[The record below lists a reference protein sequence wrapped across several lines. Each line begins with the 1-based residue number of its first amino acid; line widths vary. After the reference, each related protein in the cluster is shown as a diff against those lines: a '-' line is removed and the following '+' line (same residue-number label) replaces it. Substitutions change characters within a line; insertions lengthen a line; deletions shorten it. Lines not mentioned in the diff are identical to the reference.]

1 MKQDLKALDLAL
13 KKKIEEKGCTG
24 VSVCIRSPEGIV
36 FEKGYGK
43 RSVRDDLPV
52 LPDTVF
58 GCASLT
64 KSFTALTMC
73 ILHTEGVLDIDEP
86 AVRFLPDLHVPG
98 VPDEL
103 VTLRQL
109 ALHRAGIP
117 LNECL
122 DWCIAVNTP
131 GPYYQNDDRLRETC
145 PNPMNTIDDI
155 IEVIGEGAIRTLGEP
170 GEYMS
175 YCNES
180 FALLSSVADIACGKP
195 LEDFLQE
202 RIFDPLGMTRTALDL
217 DGSRIE
223 AITGGENV
231 TNFFSDWPDGKHED
245 HQWTICPPYKGCAC
259 LKSTAEDMAKYYCML
274 ANDGVF
280 EGKQIV
286 PPEALEL
293 MFGAEYPLR
302 RNPFYAMGLRKHAI
316 AGHMVCDHGGE
327 LHGVAAYGGFVKDG
341 CGIAVLCN
349 ESEWDMEDVL
359 NICYAYLLDLPLEED
374 LIWTK
379 PSGKEF
385 SAPQML
391 FGDYVGH
398 VGDPIHIRVY
408 ARGGKLY
415 ARIAGEVCRLEYCE
429 QTVLAAISEESG
441 KRVNFLRF
449 FIHDG
454 HAWAVKCG
462 SLLYHRV

>member
-1 MKQDLKALDLAL
+1 MMPLTTVWLFTNCWKR
-13 KKKIEEKGCTG
+13 IEK
-24 VSVCIRSPEGIV
+24 VSGKEYSEYIHEEITSPCGMD
-36 FEKGYGK
+36 
-43 RSVRDDLPV
+43 RTRTP
-52 LPDTVF
+52 
-58 GCASLT
+58 
-64 KSFTALTMC
+64 LTMDNYKEMAGFYISGVKGR
-73 ILHTEGVLDIDEP
+73 ILPEYSNAIPSSGVI
-86 AVRFLPDLHVPG
+86 
-98 VPDEL
+98 
-103 VTLRQL
+103 
-109 ALHRAGIP
+109 
-117 LNECL
+117 
-122 DWCIAVNTP
+122 
-131 GPYYQNDDRLRETC
+131 
-145 PNPMNTIDDI
+145 
-155 IEVIGEGAIRTLGEP
+155 
-170 GEYMS
+170 
-175 YCNES
+175 
-180 FALLSSVADIACGKP
+180 
-195 LEDFLQE
+195 
-202 RIFDPLGMTRTALDL
+202 
-217 DGSRIE
+217 
-223 AITGGENV
+223 
-231 TNFFSDWPDGKHED
+231 
-245 HQWTICPPYKGCAC
+245 
-259 LKSTAEDMAKYYCML
+259 STAEDMAKYYCML
-274 ANDGVF
+274 ANGGVF

-302 RNPFYAMGLRKHAI
+302 RKPFYAMGLRKHAI

-379 PSGKEF
+379 LSGKTF

-429 QTVLAAISEESG
+429 QTVFAAISEESG

-454 HAWAVKCG
+454 RAWAVKCG

>member
-1 MKQDLKALDLAL
+1 MFQ
-13 KKKIEEKGCTG
+13 
-24 VSVCIRSPEGIV
+24 
-36 FEKGYGK
+36 
-43 RSVRDDLPV
+43 
-52 LPDTVF
+52 
-58 GCASLT
+58 
-64 KSFTALTMC
+64 
-73 ILHTEGVLDIDEP
+73 
-86 AVRFLPDLHVPG
+86 
-98 VPDEL
+98 
-103 VTLRQL
+103 
-109 ALHRAGIP
+109 
-117 LNECL
+117 
-122 DWCIAVNTP
+122 
-131 GPYYQNDDRLRETC
+131 
-145 PNPMNTIDDI
+145 
-155 IEVIGEGAIRTLGEP
+155 
-170 GEYMS
+170 
-175 YCNES
+175 
-180 FALLSSVADIACGKP
+180 ADIACGKP

-274 ANDGVF
+274 ANGGVF

-302 RNPFYAMGLRKHAI
+302 RKPFYAMGLRKHAI

-429 QTVLAAISEESG
+429 QTVFAAISEESG

-454 HAWAVKCG
+454 RAWAVKCG